1 MKKFIK
7 NTVLVFILSFSF
19 CELAMPQSSSEAQP
33 YSGLFLYMG
42 SHAVRTES
50 SFLELSY
57 IDESPAP
64 DRLTTTKNIE
74 AGSRGFGFNLGLEFG
89 NYKGAHVELSL
100 GGAYG
105 KAKRALFELGVGR
118 NFSMGEKFVVRP
130 VVTLSMGAARF
141 PIGSM
146 RNNTG
151 YIEVNGTEFY
161 AETISVSL
169 REYQFGLRP
178 RVDFLY
184 RVTDRITARA
194 NVGYYLKVF
203 DNAPYLHFS
212 GVNENA
218 GEDDDVVTAREKISE
233 SNVNLIINDAE
244 NQRDLPVKFGGLS
257 FNLGVGYSFGR
268 KR

>member
-7 NTVLVFILSFSF
+7 NTLLVFTLLLSF
-19 CELAMPQSSSEAQP
+19 CELAMSQSSSEAQP

-50 SFLELSY
+50 SLLELSY
-57 IDESPAP
+57 IDESGFP

-74 AGSRGFGFNLGLEFG
+74 TGNRGFGFNLGLEFG
-89 NYKGAHVELSL
+89 NYKGAHVELSF

-105 KAKRALFELGVGR
+105 KAKRALFELGAGR

-141 PIGSM
+141 PTGTM
-146 RNNTG
+146 QNNTG
-151 YIEVNGTEFY
+151 VIVVNGTEFY
-161 AETISVSL
+161 AESISTSL
-169 REYQFGLRP
+169 RQYQFGLRP
-178 RVDFLY
+178 RLDFLY

-194 NVGYYLKVF
+194 NVGYYLKIF
-203 DNAPYLHFS
+203 DNEPYLHFS
-212 GVNENA
+212 GVNDNA
-218 GEDDDVVTAREKISE
+218 GENDDVVTAREKISE
-233 SNVNLIINDAE
+233 NNVNLIINDAE
-244 NQRDLPVKFGGLS
+244 SQQDLPVKFGGLS
-257 FNLGVGYSFGR
+257 FNFGIGYSFG